1 MFDVLKIE
9 FLSLFFALSLFPYL
23 YVTSRIS
30 FNLIGNNYLE
40 LSKTLGLTRFE
51 ILKKV
56 ILPLSFSGI
65 YSGLLLVIMEVFNEY
80 GAVHYF
86 GIETFSNGI
95 FKYWFSLDNKN
106 ISLLLSLILI
116 IIILFFLYLNVI
128 ASKVSKNISKT
139 KLILLGSV
147 RKKSIKSYHYIFL
160 FLPVFLGFFFPFIL
174 VLKGAIASVQN
185 YNFVE
190 IIQPTINTIFGS
202 LSSFLIVFTSF
213 FILKSNL
220 FNKSSFTNFFSIL
233 LTSGYAIPGAII
245 GLSIMLGIESL
256 GIGTGFLIGSI
267 SVLVYSYLFR
277 FISVSFFSK
286 VKF

>member
-1 MFDVLKIE
+1 M
-9 FLSLFFALSLFPYL
+9 
-23 YVTSRIS
+23 
-30 FNLIGNNYLE
+30 
-40 LSKTLGLTRFE
+40 
-51 ILKKV
+51 
-56 ILPLSFSGI
+56 
-65 YSGLLLVIMEVFNEY
+65 
-80 GAVHYF
+80 
-86 GIETFSNGI
+86 
-95 FKYWFSLDNKN
+95 
-106 ISLLLSLILI
+106 
-116 IIILFFLYLNVI
+116 
-128 ASKVSKNISKT
+128 SKNIGKT
-139 KLILLGSV
+139 KLILIGSV

-190 IIQPTINTIFGS
+190 IIQPTINTIFLGT

-213 FILKSNL
+213 YILKSNL

-245 GLSIMLGIESL
+245 GLSIMLGIEYL

-277 FISVSFFSK
+277 FISVSFFSLK
-286 VKF
+286 SSFDRQPILSLIHI